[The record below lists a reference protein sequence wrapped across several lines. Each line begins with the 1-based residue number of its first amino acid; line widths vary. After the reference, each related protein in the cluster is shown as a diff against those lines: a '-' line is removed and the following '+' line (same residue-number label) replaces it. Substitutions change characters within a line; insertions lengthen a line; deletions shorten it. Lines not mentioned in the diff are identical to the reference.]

1 MKKSITF
8 LIASL
13 LLSVAGVQT
22 AYAQKMVVTTMDN
35 QVVKF
40 DVSNVRDVTFEESEL
55 IITHEYVDLGLPS
68 GTLWATCN
76 IGADS
81 PTDFGDYFA
90 WGETEPKE
98 TYTDTNYKFLSDRKM
113 TKYNATDGRTKLL
126 AADDAATANW
136 GAEWQMPSKEQM
148 DELLDANN
156 TNIQWTQMDGVNG
169 LKVTSLSN
177 GKSIFLPAA
186 GYPSGATEVEVG
198 RGGYYWSRSL
208 YTEENWQACY
218 MAFDYYGDGDTYYD
232 ERRTGKTIRP
242 VKTKTNGSTDNHEW
256 VDLDLPSGTLWA
268 TMDVGAETPEE
279 YGYHFAWGEIVTKDK
294 TTPSQ
299 DYSWANYKW
308 CKGSENT
315 MTKYCC
321 QSSYGYNGFTD
332 NLAELLPED
341 DAATANWGANWQMPS
356 SNQITELVNSQYTTL
371 GYMNGCM
378 KITSN
383 SNGNYILLH
392 YSDPDQRN
400 YYSGAWDEY
409 YWAISYWS
417 RSLSRNYN
425 DYAVGLYENS
435 EDDIFGSG
443 GDDRYHGYYVR
454 PVRVGASDRVFV
466 ERIYL
471 PELLTLQP
479 GKARTLIATIR
490 PENADV
496 KTLAWESSNTSV
508 AKVSNTGVVTAV
520 AVGTCTITCSA
531 TDGSRMKATCEVT
544 VNTVSGSINGKDY
557 IDLGLPSGTLW
568 ATCNVGA
575 DYPEEYGNYFAW
587 GETET
592 QDNYT
597 WETYKYCKDSEKTMT
612 KYCGNSN
619 YGYNGFTDTLTE
631 LLPEDDAATKNW
643 GANWQMPS
651 EEQIEELINS
661 EYTTMTHTEQNGIY
675 GRMFTSKINGNSI
688 FLPYADVREGTRIP
702 QINDDYSGEYWSRS
716 FHTYLSYYG
725 YGLGFY
731 NFKDHGSGDEIE
743 YHIYRSSCSRDLG
756 CPVRPVVKK

>member
-55 IITHEYVDLGLPS
+55 IINHEYVDLGLPS

-81 PTDFGDYFA
+81 PTDYGDFFA

-98 TYTDTNYKFLSDRKM
+98 TYVDTNYKFLSDGKM

-126 AADDAATANW
+126 AVDDAATANW

-148 DELLDANN
+148 DELLDASN
-156 TNIQWTQMDGVNG
+156 TNFQWTQMDGVNG
-169 LKVTSLSN
+169 LKVTSISN

-186 GYPSGATEVEVG
+186 GYAGWRTGEDAG
-198 RGGYYWSRSL
+198 REGYYWSRSL
-208 YTEENWQACY
+208 DTEDNWQAYY
-218 MAFDYYGDGDTYYD
+218 MVFAYYGEEHIYEGD
-232 ERRTGKTIRP
+232 RRSGRTIRP
-242 VKTKTNGSTDNHEW
+242 VKTKTSGSTDNHEW

-268 TMDVGAETPEE
+268 TMDVGADSPEDK
-279 YGYHFAWGEIVTKDK
+279 GYHFAWGEIVTKDK

-308 CKGSENT
+308 CKGSKNT
-315 MTKYCC
+315 ITKYCPN
-321 QSSYGYNGFTD
+321 SSYGYNGFTD
-332 NLAELLPED
+332 DLTELLPED

-356 SNQITELVNSQYTTL
+356 RTQITELVNSEYTTL

-392 YSDPDQRN
+392 YPDQWN
-400 YYSGAWDEY
+400 EFSGEWDVF

-417 RSLSRNYN
+417 RSLSTSYR
-425 DYAVGLYENS
+425 AIGLYENS
-435 EDDIFGSG
+435 EDEYFGWG

-466 ERIYL
+466 ERIKL

-479 GKARTLIATIR
+479 GKTRTLIATVS
-490 PENADV
+490 PENADI

-508 AKVSNTGVVTAV
+508 AKVSNAGVVTAV

-531 TDGSRMKATCEVT
+531 TDGSRLKATCEVT

-568 ATCNVGA
+568 ATCNIGA
-575 DYPEEYGNYFAW
+575 NYPEEYGDYFAW

-592 QDNYT
+592 KDNYS
-597 WETYKYCKDSEKTMT
+597 WETYKYCMGSSTTLT
-612 KYCGNSN
+612 KYCWERSQKK
-619 YGYNGFTDTLTE
+619 YGYNGYEDDLRE

-651 EEQIEELINS
+651 GEQIEELINS
-661 EYTTMTHTEQNGIY
+661 EYTTMIHTSQNGVD

-688 FLPYADVREGTRIP
+688 FFPYAYYRYDTFIP
-702 QINDDYSGEYWSRS
+702 SINWDFDGHYWSRS
-716 FHTYLSYYG
+716 LDTNHDSWNGSY
-725 YGLGFY
+725 LGFY
-731 NFKDHGSGDEIE
+731 NFKEAGPHNKVE
-743 YHIYRSSCSRDLG
+743 YRIFCGNDYRCYG
-756 CPVRPVVKK
+756 YPVRPVVKQ